1 MECNGCQFIKFK
13 NEKMKND
20 LEIGMII
27 CKEFIKK
34 MGIYIILKVL
44 MILFWFRPN

>member
-20 LEIGMII
+20 LEIGISI
-27 CKEFIKK
+27 SKEFIGK
-34 MGIYIILKVL
+34 MGICIILKVL
-44 MILFWFRPN
+44 MILF